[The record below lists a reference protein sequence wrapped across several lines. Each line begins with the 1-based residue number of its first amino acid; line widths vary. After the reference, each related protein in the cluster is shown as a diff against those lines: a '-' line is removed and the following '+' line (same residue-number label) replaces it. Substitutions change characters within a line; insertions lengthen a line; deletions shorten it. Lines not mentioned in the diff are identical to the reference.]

1 MRNKLAKIAVVIAGV
16 ASLSGLAA
24 ASAQAAPADRVVGYY
39 PTDDACIAAGF
50 AQFGNQFHCDNMT
63 LDGSWELTV
72 NS

>member
-1 MRNKLAKIAVVIAGV
+1 MRNKLTKVAVVLASV

-24 ASAQAAPADRVVGYY
+24 TAAQAAPADRVVGYY
-39 PTDDACIAAGF
+39 PTDTACIAAGH
-50 AQFGNQFHCDNMT
+50 AQFGDQFHCDNMT